1 MIIQSS
7 TRKVNQGGI
16 FLAFEWGTW
25 YDEGENE
32 VTGMKKKWLIVVVAA
47 VILVAVTVTAWVMRG
62 RKPDLTHYEQRVR
75 EFEEQTPNLIGKPI
89 DVVFLGDSLTELY
102 DLQTHYPQYVTV
114 NRGICGDST
123 HGLLKR
129 MELSAYCLK
138 PKVAVV
144 LIGVNNLSTMMDDYE
159 QILMGLRDNLP
170 ETKVVLL
177 SLTAMGGTWAE
188 RIPAAKAHNEEIRAM
203 AQEYGFAYV
212 DLFTAQTDPATGQI
226 RPEYTTDGGHQTD
239 AGYAVFTK
247 EITPVLETLL
257 GY

>member
-1 MIIQSS
+1 
-7 TRKVNQGGI
+7 
-16 FLAFEWGTW
+16 
-25 YDEGENE
+25 
-32 VTGMKKKWLIVVVAA
+32 MKKKCLILPAALVVIAAA
-47 VILVAVTVTAWVMRG
+47 VAMAGLYRP
-62 RKPDLTHYEQRVR
+62 KQPPSHYEKRIKV
-75 EFEEQTPNLIGKPI
+75 FLDQTPGLLGKPT
-89 DVVFLGDSLTELY
+89 DVVFLGDSLTEQY
-102 DLQTHYPQYVTV
+102 DLQVHYPQYVTV

-144 LIGVNNLSTMMDDYE
+144 LIGVNNLGTMMDDYE

-170 ETKVVLL
+170 DTKVVLL

-188 RIPAAKAHNEEIRAM
+188 RIPTARAHNERIRAL
-203 AQEYGFAYV
+203 AQEYGFCFV

-239 AGYAVFTK
+239 AGYEIFTK

>member
-1 MIIQSS
+1 
-7 TRKVNQGGI
+7 
-16 FLAFEWGTW
+16 
-25 YDEGENE
+25 
-32 VTGMKKKWLIVVVAA
+32 MKKKWTILALAAVALIAVAA
-47 VILVAVTVTAWVMRG
+47 AILCR
-62 RKPDLTHYEQRVR
+62 RKPEPMTTHYQQRVST
-75 EFEEQTPNLIGKPI
+75 FAEQTPDLIGKPI

-102 DLQTHYPQYVTV
+102 DLQNYYPQYVTV

-144 LIGVNNLSTMMDDYE
+144 LIGVNNLGTMMDDYE
-159 QILMGLRDNLP
+159 QILVGLRDNLP
-170 ETKVVLL
+170 DTKVVLL

-188 RIPAAKAHNEEIRAM
+188 RIPLAMAHNERIAAL
-203 AQEYGFAYV
+203 AQEYGFEYV

-226 RPEYTTDGGHQTD
+226 RPEYTTDGGHQTA
-239 AGYAVFTK
+239 AGYEVFTA
-247 EITPVLETLL
+247 EITPVLEKLL